1 MIKYLEISRV
11 FPNKALKLKSL
22 IEAQK
27 RQIQKMVQ
35 SKQTEDTKL
44 LMAMTAETYDVTRD
58 LLNWTYQTLNEIA
71 KDSDALIKAS
81 ELRHTLE
88 LQSKILTE
96 YINEFPRPNTS
107 AIKS

>member
-1 MIKYLEISRV
+1 MEKYLEISRV
-11 FPNKALKLKSL
+11 FPNKAIKLKSL

-27 RQIQKMVQ
+27 RQIQKMLQ

-71 KDSDALIKAS
+71 KDSDALINSA
-81 ELRHTLE
+81 ELRMKLE

-96 YINEFPRPNTS
+96 YLNEFPRPNTS
-107 AIKS
+107 AVKP